1 MHKYSTLILVAL
13 MVVGTVLTLIQLYTS
28 TDDLQYPFTASLYY
42 LGTSITMILLL
53 MKFRKDTNKK
63 LVIINNFVIIIFT
76 LNSIVFAL
84 ICLYALEPEGRV
96 DSLASAIFF
105 FAGMIAGSSVFFVR
119 PTQPKLV
126 TVSTSEQ

>member
-13 MVVGTVLTLIQLYTS
+13 MVAGTVLTLIQLYTS
-28 TDDLQYPFTASLYY
+28 TDGLQHPFTASLYY

-53 MKFRKDTNKK
+53 IKFRKVTSKK
-63 LVIINNFVIIIFT
+63 FVIINNFLITIFT

-96 DSLASAIFF
+96 DSLASAIFY
-105 FAGMIAGSSVFFVR
+105 FAGMIAGSSAFFVR
-119 PTQPKLV
+119 TTPPKLV
-126 TVSTSEQ
+126 MLES